1 MDLFVSRTT
10 LFRKF
15 SALALLLA
23 ISGPAS
29 AEQAM
34 TFETR
39 CAGNAVESCYVVATG
54 TIEPD
59 TAQRFQ
65 DFYEAFLHEGNRVL
79 FDSQGGD
86 LAAGMALGRLI
97 REQQFETRVGRWNPD
112 ALWEDAVDVTEC
124 SSACAY
130 AFLGGT
136 IRQVPEGNRLGFHQ
150 FYLDASRVPTQVA
163 GSTLVQVMSETQ
175 RLSGD
180 IVFYLIEMGIDA
192 RLFSLGS
199 QAEQAGMI
207 YPEPQQMLDF
217 DLVTPLGYGPFFLEP
232 FRNGIVAA
240 SRRIGPTRAYDEM
253 TQLTALCRGGVPS
266 LLISARYSIEHFEP
280 AVFELHDGREFEV
293 GHANMIARGERSVEI
308 TLTSDQASAL
318 VDTEA
323 FIVMVRRQRWA
334 GGNVAGRFT
343 LQEMDRKMMAS
354 AFRHCI

>member
-1 MDLFVSRTT
+1 MKSTT
-10 LFRKF
+10 LFHIF
-15 SALALLLA
+15 SVPALLWVL
-23 ISGPAS
+23 SGMAS
-29 AEQAM
+29 ADQAM

-54 TIEPD
+54 TIQPD
-59 TAQRFQ
+59 TAQQFK

-97 REQQFETRVGRWNPD
+97 REKQFETRVGRWDID
-112 ALWEDAVDVTEC
+112 ALWGDAVDDTEC

-150 FYLDASRVPTQVA
+150 FYLDASMVPVQVA
-163 GSTLVQVMSETQ
+163 GSALVQVMAETQ

-180 IVFYLIEMGIDA
+180 IVFYLIEMGVDA

-199 QAEQAGMI
+199 QTEQAGMI
-207 YPEPQQMLDF
+207 YPDPQQMLDF

-232 FRNGIVAA
+232 FRDGIVAA

-266 LLISARYSIEHFEP
+266 LLVSARNSIEHFEP

-293 GHANMIARGERSVEI
+293 GHDDMIARGERAVEI
-308 TLTSDQASAL
+308 TLTSNQASAL
-318 VDTEA
+318 VSTEA
-323 FIVMVRRQRWA
+323 FDVIIRRQRWA
-334 GGNVAGRFT
+334 GGNVAGRFK
-343 LQEMDRKMMAS
+343 LQEMDRKMIAS